1 MACGHCIDLT
11 YSGVQTLSPYPLGFE
26 LRASGLKNCGDLCIC
41 ENDGRNPKLD
51 RGGHEDAVG
60 GISDGSGDGGGG
72 AAAAATAAAVGAA
85 QLLILLRMLVTMM
98 VRMMKPLIV
107 AMRGDVWWFWQFW
120 W

>member
-72 AAAAATAAAVGAA
+72 AAAATAAAVGAA